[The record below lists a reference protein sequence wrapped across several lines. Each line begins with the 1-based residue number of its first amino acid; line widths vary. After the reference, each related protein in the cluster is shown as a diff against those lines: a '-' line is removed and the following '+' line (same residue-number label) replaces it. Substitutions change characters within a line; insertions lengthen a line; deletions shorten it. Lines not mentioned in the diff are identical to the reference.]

1 MNQPHDEVSHVTDD
15 DGEPAAREP
24 ARGPGLSPE
33 QRARVEAFAPRVPGI
48 ARSLRRIVGI
58 APDECES
65 AGYEALARAALR
77 YDPASGVPFAAF
89 AFYRVRGAMID
100 AARNAFPDHKRAR
113 RILNTL
119 EVTQELSEIRLR
131 PGDDPRRIGERFG
144 DAAELV
150 REVTAA
156 AVLSRLFAGDD
167 EDAFGPEVRLTLRT
181 LVERCDPDER
191 ALIDAVY
198 VRGLTLTEVAADLAT
213 SVSTIS
219 RRHQRLLRRLADLL
233 AAEARPPEAGP

>member
-1 MNQPHDEVSHVTDD
+1 MSQPLDERRGAAVDEL
-15 DGEPAAREP
+15 EPPSGRGAA
-24 ARGPGLSPE
+24 LSPE
-33 QRARVEAFAPRVPGI
+33 QRARVEAFAPRVPAI
-48 ARSLRRIVGI
+48 ARSLRRVVGI

-65 AGYEALARAALR
+65 AGYEALTRAALR
-77 YDPASGVPFAAF
+77 YDPSAGAPFAAY

-113 RILNTL
+113 RLLNAL
-119 EVTQELSEIRLR
+119 EVTQELAELRLR
-131 PGDDPRRIGERFG
+131 PGDDPRRIGERFS

-156 AVLSRLFAGDD
+156 TVLSRLFAGDD
-167 EDAFGPEVRLTLRT
+167 DDGFGPEVRLSLRK
-181 LVERCDPDER
+181 VVAACDDDER

-198 VRGLTLTEVAADLAT
+198 VRGLTLTEVAAELAT

-233 AAEARPPEAGP
+233 SGAPPAEAPP

>member
-1 MNQPHDEVSHVTDD
+1 MDQPPHDP
-15 DGEPAAREP
+15 PAAGRP
-24 ARGPGLSPE
+24 PGLTAE
-33 QRARVEAFAPRVPGI
+33 QRARVEAFAPRVAGI
-48 ARSLRRIVGI
+48 ARSLRRVVGI

-65 AGYEALARAALR
+65 AGYEALTRAALR
-77 YDPASGVPFAAF
+77 YDPASGVPFAAY

-100 AARNAFPDHKRAR
+100 AARNAFPDHRRAR
-113 RILNTL
+113 RALLAL
-119 EVTQELSEIRLR
+119 EVTQELAEIRLR
-131 PGDDPRRIGERFG
+131 PGDDPRQIGERFG

-156 AVLSRLFAGDD
+156 VVLSRLFTGDD
-167 EDAFGPEVRLTLRT
+167 TDAFEPEARLSLRA

-198 VRGLTLTEVAADLAT
+198 VRGLTMTELAGELGT

-219 RRHQRLLRRLADLL
+219 RRHQRLLRRLAERM
-233 AAEARPPEAGP
+233 AGAPAPPEAP

>member
-1 MNQPHDEVSHVTDD
+1 MHVTD

-24 ARGPGLSPE
+24 ARGPGLTPE

-48 ARSLRRIVGI
+48 ARSLRRVVGI

-119 EVTQELSEIRLR
+119 EVTQELAEIRLR

-167 EDAFGPEVRLTLRT
+167 DAFGLEVRLSLRA
-181 LVERCDPDER
+181 LVERCDADEQ

>member
-1 MNQPHDEVSHVTDD
+1 MNQPHDEVSNVTDD

-48 ARSLRRIVGI
+48 ARSLRRVVGI

-156 AVLSRLFAGDD
+156 AVLSRLFASDD
-167 EDAFGPEVRLTLRT
+167 DDAFGPEVRLTLRA

>member
-1 MNQPHDEVSHVTDD
+1 MSQPPDEGRAAVAADP
-15 DGEPAAREP
+15 EPVAP
-24 ARGPGLSPE
+24 APVAPGRGLSPE
-33 QRARVEAFAPRVPGI
+33 QRARVEAFAPRVPAI
-48 ARSLRRIVGI
+48 ARSLRRVVGI

-77 YDPASGVPFAAF
+77 YDPSGGTPFAAY

-113 RILNTL
+113 RLLNTL
-119 EVTQELSEIRLR
+119 EVTQELAEIRLR
-131 PGDDPRRIGERFG
+131 PGDDPRRIGERFS

-156 AVLSRLFAGDD
+156 AVLSRLFAADD
-167 EDAFGPEVRLTLRT
+167 DDAFGPEVRLSLRAV
-181 LVERCDPDER
+181 VERCDPDER

-198 VRGLTLTEVAADLAT
+198 VRGLTLTEVAAELAT

-219 RRHQRLLRRLADLL
+219 RRHQRLVRRLADLL
-233 AAEARPPEAGP
+233 AGRAPPEVAP

>member
-1 MNQPHDEVSHVTDD
+1 MNQPHDEVSNVTDD

-156 AVLSRLFAGDD
+156 AVLSRLFASDD
-167 EDAFGPEVRLTLRT
+167 DDAFGPEVRLTLRA